1 MDKFASLDIDEMF
14 AAAAS
19 AAEDTGEDDVGG
31 KEEAKKA
38 KVEKPMAKPAEK
50 TVEIKK
56 PASTEKPASEKM
68 PEKAVEKPIE
78 KEPKIEEKLNR
89 AHVAKQTGGIMGAS
103 KEITEASIEKILDM
117 NETFEKFTEN
127 QKGFVSGYFQLEEDE
142 SGNISKVIYRA
153 LTASERELDALA
165 KIVVAK
171 GKEPAD
177 RAFFL
182 MELDN
187 SVVEDV
193 YEQVELLTGELGQ
206 PGRVTDKNKLKV
218 CRKVEDVIDK
228 MPKDVFTYIEKLQ
241 VFTNKAISK

>member
-1 MDKFASLDIDEMF
+1 MNKFESLDIEEMF

-31 KEEAKKA
+31 KEDAKKA
-38 KVEKPMAKPAEK
+38 EVEKPKAKPAGK
-50 TVEIKK
+50 TVE
-56 PASTEKPASEKM
+56 TEKPA
-68 PEKAVEKPIE
+68 PEKAPEKVVEKSIE
-78 KEPKIEEKLNR
+78 KDAEKPKR
-89 AHVAKQTGGIMGAS
+89 TPVAKQTGGIMGAS
-103 KEITEASIEKILDM
+103 REITEASIEKILDM
-117 NETFEKFTEN
+117 NETFEKFTES
-127 QKGFVSGYFQLEEDE
+127 QKSFVSGYFQLEEDE
-142 SGNISKVIYRA
+142 SDNISKIIYRA
-153 LTASERELDALA
+153 LTASERDLDALA
-165 KIVVAK
+165 KIVAAK

-218 CRKVEDVIDK
+218 CRKVEGVIDK

-241 VFTNKAISK
+241 MFTNKAISK

>member
-1 MDKFASLDIDEMF
+1 MNKFEGLDLDIDEMF

-19 AAEDTGEDDVGG
+19 AAEDTGEDDVGR
-31 KEEAKKA
+31 KEDTKKA
-38 KVEKPMAKPAEK
+38 EVEKSKAKPAGK
-50 TVEIKK
+50 TVE
-56 PASTEKPASEKM
+56 AEKPA
-68 PEKAVEKPIE
+68 PEKAPEKVVEKPIE
-78 KEPKIEEKLNR
+78 KDAEKSKR
-89 AHVAKQTGGIMGAS
+89 TPIAKQAGGIMGAS
-103 KEITEASIEKILDM
+103 KEITEASIAKILDM

-127 QKGFVSGYFQLEEDE
+127 QKSFVSGYFQLEEDE
-142 SGNISKVIYRA
+142 SDNISKIIYRA
-153 LTASERELDALA
+153 LTASERDLDALA

-171 GKEPAD
+171 GKDPAD

-182 MELDN
+182 MGLDN

-218 CRKVEDVIDK
+218 CRKVEGVIDK

>member
-1 MDKFASLDIDEMF
+1 MNKFESLDIDEMF

-31 KEEAKKA
+31 KEDAKKA
-38 KVEKPMAKPAEK
+38 EVEKPKAKPAGK
-50 TVEIKK
+50 TVE
-56 PASTEKPASEKM
+56 TEKPAPEKA

-78 KEPKIEEKLNR
+78 KESKIAEKPKRTPI
-89 AHVAKQTGGIMGAS
+89 AKQAGGIMGAS
-103 KEITEASIEKILDM
+103 KEITEASIAKILDM

-127 QKGFVSGYFQLEEDE
+127 QKSFVSGYFQLEEDE
-142 SGNISKVIYRA
+142 SDNISKIIYRA
-153 LTASERELDALA
+153 LTASERDLDALA

-206 PGRVTDKNKLKV
+206 SGRVTDKNKLKV
-218 CRKVEDVIDK
+218 CRKVEGVIDK

>member
-1 MDKFASLDIDEMF
+1 MNKFEGLDIDEMF

-31 KEEAKKA
+31 KDEAKRA
-38 KVEKPMAKPAEK
+38 KVEKTKDKPAEK
-50 TVEIKK
+50 TVETKK
-56 PASTEKPASEKM
+56 SAPEKT

-78 KEPKIEEKLNR
+78 KEPEIEEKSKR
-89 AHVAKQTGGIMGAS
+89 TPIAKQTGGVIGAS
-103 KEITEASIEKILDM
+103 REITEASIEKILDM
-117 NETFEKFTEN
+117 NETFEKFTES
-127 QKGFVSGYFQLEEDE
+127 QKSFVSGYFQLEEDE
-142 SGNISKVIYRA
+142 SDNISKIIYRA
-153 LTASERELDALA
+153 LTASERDLDALA

-206 PGRVTDKNKLKV
+206 SGRVTDKNKLKV
-218 CRKVEDVIDK
+218 CRKVEGVIDK